1 MTTII
6 GSGGGGGG
14 KGGGGGGSRSPKT
27 TPDSLDSR
35 QYATVLDLISEGEI
49 EGLVDGKKSIFLNG
63 TALEDGQGN
72 FNFEDVTVYTRN
84 GTQLQ
89 SYIPITSG
97 TENERP
103 VNRPVT
109 KPVSVTET
117 VIDDEVDAVRVT
129 ISIPSLQK
137 IDSKNG
143 DTNGTKVEL
152 KIFVA
157 YGAEGFGDDALIEDT
172 ISGRT
177 ANLYQKDYLITLN
190 RPEPNDNVAI
200 KVERVTEDSTNS
212 LLTNAFSWSSMTEI
226 KYAKLAYPNSALV
239 ALRVDAEQFNS
250 IPTRKYLVKGIKV
263 RIPAGVTVD
272 SDTGRI
278 IYPENF
284 VWNGTFAAA
293 TWTSCPAWILYN
305 LLTSTRYGFGDHFE
319 VNEETY
325 NSPQLDKY
333 AFFAASKYSNA
344 LVDDGFGGQEARFSC
359 NTTIQTAEESFKLV
373 NDLLSVM
380 RCQGFWA
387 AGSLTIEQDAPRD
400 AAYLFTNANV
410 TEEGFNY
417 SGSSLKTRPTVVVVS
432 YLDIDLQETAYEVVE
447 DHDGI
452 AKYGV
457 VRKEFS
463 AFACTSRGQAARI
476 GKWILYSEKY
486 EKEVVSFTSS
496 LDAGQTV
503 RPGMII
509 QIADP
514 VISGAR
520 KGGRIKSATSN
531 TITVDDT
538 ANTDLTFAAG
548 ESFLYVI
555 LPDGTVDGEV
565 ADEKLRVTDITNGV
579 ITVDRDFVATPN
591 ANSIWVLETL
601 GTGDTDIQPTTW
613 RVLSV
618 EEQDGLLYTISAVS
632 YNASKYAFVEDGE
645 PLQTRDTTNLDII
658 PEPPENLQVLETV
671 PVGGTVPTKEVQ
683 FVLNGRVAIK
693 ITWHWSVPEIDD
705 PKNPGQK
712 KPQVTKKFRVRYR
725 HEDDNFTEVIVQGT
739 TFDILDAKVGSYH
752 IQVSCISSTN
762 ILFSKPTLANYTVRG
777 LGAPPN
783 DIRNLSLTPT
793 TDTLA
798 IMSWKKVDELD
809 VQLGGRII
817 IRHDPRSLA
826 SAEWKASNRVVD
838 GVSGASTQKQVPLLS
853 GTYFVKAEDF
863 LGVKSETE
871 TAFEVA
877 LPEPDARST
886 VKTYAEHNLSTPF
899 NGTKTNCSVNSG
911 NLELKPDPYVALGYA
926 DDLYF
931 IGDGGAEYQFQDTFD
946 LGGTFDFIIRRSI
959 VSFPREK
966 VGAEAPLFDDRS
978 GLFDE
983 ATGLF
988 DGSPNDVVN
997 VVTYFR
1003 AATVASPSESDYTPW
1018 AEFIAAVVQGRHIQ
1032 IKAEL
1037 ETTDEQTV
1045 VSVDQLGATLE
1056 LARRTESSTET
1067 TNTAATS
1074 YTFANAFYAA
1084 PAINIT
1090 PHDMARNQNFTL
1102 TNVTKTGFTIEFFEG
1117 SGQHSVAKQFSYTA
1131 TGFGRAL

>member
-6 GSGGGGGG
+6 GSGGGG
-14 KGGGGGGSRSPKT
+14 KGGGGSSRSPKT

-49 EGLVDGKKSIFLNG
+49 EGLVDGNKSIFLNG
-63 TALEDGQGN
+63 TALENAQGE

-84 GTQLQ
+84 GTQAQ
-89 SYIPITSG
+89 TYIPITSG
-97 TENERP
+97 TENERS

-109 KPVSVTET
+109 QPVPVIET
-117 VIDDEVDAVRVT
+117 ITDDDVDAVRVT
-129 ISIPSLQK
+129 VSIPSLQR
-137 IDSKNG
+137 INNENG
-143 DTNGTKVEL
+143 DTLGASVRL
-152 KIFVA
+152 KIFVQYA
-157 YGAEGFGDDALIEDT
+157 GGGFGDALIDDT

-177 ANLYQKDYLITLN
+177 ADLYQKDYLITLN
-190 RPEPNDNVAI
+190 RPNATDNVDI
-200 KVERVTEDSTNS
+200 KVERITEDSNDA

-226 KYAKLAYPNSALV
+226 KYAKLRYPNSALV
-239 ALRVDAEQFNS
+239 ALRVDAEQFSN
-250 IPTRKYLVKGIKV
+250 IPTRKYLVKGVKV
-263 RIPAGVTVD
+263 AIPAGVTVD

-305 LLTSTRYGFGDHFE
+305 LLTNTRYGLGNHVD
-319 VNEETY
+319 TA
-325 NSPQLDKY
+325 QIDKY
-333 AFFAASKYSNA
+333 AFFAASKYANA
-344 LVDDGFGGQEARFSC
+344 LVDDGFNGQEARFSC

-387 AGSLTIEQDAPRD
+387 AGSLTIEQDAPKD
-400 AAYLFTNANV
+400 AAYLFTSANV

-432 YLDIDLQETAYEVVE
+432 YLDIDLQDTAYEVVE

-538 ANTDLTFAAG
+538 ANTDLTFADG
-548 ESFLYVI
+548 SFLYVI

-565 ADEKLRVTDITNGV
+565 ADEKLRVIDITNGV
-579 ITVDRDFVATPN
+579 ITVDRDFYAVPN

-601 GTGDTDIQPTTW
+601 GTGSTDIQPTTW
-613 RVLSV
+613 RVLSI
-618 EEQDGLLYTISAVS
+618 EEQEGLLYTISAVA
-632 YNASKYAFVEDGE
+632 YNASKFAFVEDGE
-645 PLQTRDTTNLDII
+645 PLQTRDTTNLNII
-658 PEPPENLQVLETV
+658 PKPPEGLKVLEQI
-671 PVGGTVPTKEVQ
+671 PPGGTEKTAEVQ
-683 FVLNGRVAIK
+683 FVLNGKVAIK
-693 ITWHWSVPEIDD
+693 ITWQWRVPKD
-705 PKNPGQK
+705 QA
-712 KPQVTKKFRVRYR
+712 TKKFRVRYR

-739 TFDILDAKVGSYH
+739 TFDILDVKKGFYH
-752 IQVSCISSTN
+752 IQVSCISSSG
-762 ILFSKPTLANYTVRG
+762 ILFSKPATESFEVSG
-777 LGAPPN
+777 LSAPPN

-793 TDTLA
+793 TETLA
-798 IMSWKKVDELD
+798 ILSWKKVDELD

-817 IRHDPRSLA
+817 IRHDPRVLA
-826 SAEWKASNRVVD
+826 LAEWNASNRIVD
-838 GVSGASTQKQVPLLS
+838 GVSGASTQKQVPLLA
-853 GTYFVKAEDF
+853 GTYFLKAEDF
-863 LGVKSETE
+863 LGNRSVNE

-877 LPEPDARST
+877 LPQPDSRHV
-886 VKTYAEHNLSTPF
+886 VKTYAEHNLSGPF
-899 NGTKTNCSVNSG
+899 NGTKTNCSVVSG
-911 NLELKPDPYVALGYA
+911 NLDLVPNPYVAFGYA
-926 DDLYF
+926 EDLYF
-931 IGDGGAEYQFQDTFD
+931 AVDGAAEYQFQDTFD
-946 LGGTFDFIIRRSI
+946 LGGTFDFIVRRSI
-959 VSFPREK
+959 VSFPTEITG
-966 VGAEAPLFDDRS
+966 VLFDARA
-978 GLFDE
+978 GNFDD
-983 ATGLF
+983 AKGLF
-988 DGSPNDVVN
+988 DGTSSDVIN
-997 VVTYFR
+997 VVTYVR
-1003 AATVASPSESDYTPW
+1003 TATVASPSESDYSPW
-1018 AEFIAAVVQGRHIQ
+1018 AEFVAAVVQGRHVQ

-1037 ETTDEQTV
+1037 ETTDELTN

-1056 LARRTESSTET
+1056 LARRTETGSG
-1067 TNTAATS
+1067 TS
-1074 YTFANAFYAA
+1074 GNAVTFANAFYET
-1084 PAINIT
+1084 PEVIIT
-1090 PHDMARNQNFTL
+1090 PTNLGADGFVTL
-1102 TNVTKTGFTIEFFEG
+1102 TKSTTGFTATL
-1117 SGQHSVAKQFSYTA
+1117 SGASNTGFSYTA

>member
-6 GSGGGGGG
+6 GSGGSGS
-14 KGGGGGGSRSPKT
+14 KGGGGSSRSPKT

-49 EGLVDGKKSIFLNG
+49 EGLVDGNKSIFLNE
-63 TALEDGQGN
+63 TQLQADNDE

-84 GTQLQ
+84 GTQAQ
-89 SYIPITSG
+89 TYIPILSG
-97 TENERP
+97 TENERAI
-103 VNRPVT
+103 NRPVRFEQD
-109 KPVSVTET
+109 VIET
-117 VIDDEVDAVRVT
+117 VTDAQVDAVRVT
-129 ISIPSLQK
+129 ITLNQLQK
-137 IDSKNG
+137 LDTENG
-143 DTNGTKVEL
+143 DTLGTSVKVRIFLEYFNGTDG
-152 KIFVA
+152 ITQS
-157 YGAEGFGDDALIEDT
+157 YGDHVISDK
-172 ISGRT
+172 ISGRSEDR
-177 ANLYQKDYLITLN
+177 YQKDYLLTLN
-190 RPEPNDNVAI
+190 RPNAGDSVRVKVIRTHKDNRDASNEAESNI
-200 KVERVTEDSTNS
+200 
-212 LLTNAFSWSSMTEI
+212 LLNNEFSWSSMTEI
-226 KYAKLAYPNSALV
+226 KYAKLRYPNSALV
-239 ALRVDAEQFNS
+239 ALRVEAEQFSS
-250 IPTRKYLVKGIKV
+250 IPTRKYFVKGIKV
-263 RIPAGVTVD
+263 KIPAGVTVD

-293 TWTSCPAWILYN
+293 TWTACPAFILYD
-305 LLTSTRYGFGDHFE
+305 LLTNTRYGFGNFID
-319 VNEETY
+319 TA
-325 NSPQLDKY
+325 QLDKY

-359 NTTIQTAEESFKLV
+359 NTTIQTAEEAFKLI

-380 RCQGFWA
+380 RCQGYWA

-432 YLDIDLQETAYEVVE
+432 YLDIDLQDRAYEVVE

-457 VRKEFS
+457 VRKEFN

-476 GKWILYSEKY
+476 GKWILYSEKF

-538 ANTDLTFAAG
+538 ANTDLTFADG
-548 ESFLYVI
+548 SFLYVI

-579 ITVDRDFVATPN
+579 ITVDRDFAATPN

-601 GTGDTDIQPTTW
+601 GTGSTDIQPTTW
-613 RVLSV
+613 RVLSI
-618 EEQDGLLYTISAVS
+618 EEQDGLLYTISAVA

-645 PLQTRDTTNLDII
+645 ALQTRDTTNLNII
-658 PEPPENLQVLETV
+658 PEPPEDVEVLAII
-671 PVGGTVPTKEVQ
+671 PPGGTVPTKEVQ
-683 FVLNGRVAIK
+683 FVFNGKVAIK
-693 ITWHWSVPEIDD
+693 ITWHWRVPS
-705 PKNPGQK
+705 GQT
-712 KPQVTKKFRVRYR
+712 TKKFRVRYR
-725 HEDDNFTEVIVQGT
+725 HEDENFTEVIVQGT
-739 TFDILDAKVGSYH
+739 TFDILDAKVGNYQ
-752 IQVSCISSTN
+752 IQVSCISSSN
-762 ILFSKPTLANYTVRG
+762 ILFSKPALANYTVQG

-793 TDTLA
+793 TETLA
-798 IMSWKKVDELD
+798 ILSWKKVDELD

-817 IRHDPRSLA
+817 IRHDPRALA
-826 SAEWKASNRVVD
+826 LAEWNASNRIVE
-838 GVSGASTQKQVPLLS
+838 GVSGASTQKQVPLLA
-853 GTYFVKAEDF
+853 GTYFLKAEDF
-863 LGVKSETE
+863 LGNRSVNE

-877 LPEPDARST
+877 LPQPDSRHV

-899 NGTKTNCSVNSG
+899 NGTKTNCSVVSG
-911 NLELKPDPYVALGYA
+911 NLDLVPDPYVALGYA
-926 DDLYF
+926 EDLYF
-931 IGDGGAEYQFQDTFD
+931 AVDGAAEYQFQDTFD
-946 LGGTFDFIIRRSI
+946 LGGTFDFIVRRSI
-959 VSFPREK
+959 VSFPTATTG
-966 VGAEAPLFDDRS
+966 VLFDARS
-978 GLFDE
+978 GLFDD

-988 DGSPNDVVN
+988 DGTTSDVVN
-997 VVTYFR
+997 VVTYVR
-1003 AATVASPSESDYTPW
+1003 TATVASPSESDYSPW
-1018 AEFIAAVVQGRHIQ
+1018 AEFVAAVVQGRHVQ

-1037 ETTDEQTV
+1037 ETTDELTN
-1045 VSVDQLGATLE
+1045 VSIDQLGATLE
-1056 LARRTESSTET
+1056 LARRTETGSG
-1067 TNTAATS
+1067 TS
-1074 YTFANAFYAA
+1074 GNAVTFANAFYET
-1084 PAINIT
+1084 PEVIIT
-1090 PHDMARNQNFTL
+1090 PTNLGADGFVTL
-1102 TNVTKTGFTIEFFEG
+1102 TKSTTGFTATL
-1117 SGQHSVAKQFSYTA
+1117 SGASNTGFSYTA

>member
-6 GSGGGGGG
+6 GAGGGG
-14 KGGGGGGSRSPKT
+14 KGGGGSSRSPKT

-49 EGLVDGKKSIFLNG
+49 EGLVDGNKSIFLNG
-63 TALEDGQGN
+63 TALQNAQDE

-84 GTQLQ
+84 GTQAQ
-89 SYIPITSG
+89 TYIPITSG
-97 TENERP
+97 TENERS

-109 KPVSVTET
+109 QFVSVTET
-117 VIDDEVDAVRVT
+117 ITDDDVDAVRVT
-129 ISIPSLQK
+129 VSIPSLQK
-137 IDSKNG
+137 INNKTG
-143 DTNGTKVEL
+143 DTLGSSVRL
-152 KIFVA
+152 KIFA
-157 YGAEGFGDDALIEDT
+157 QYAGGGFGDALIDDT

-177 ANLYQKDYLITLN
+177 ADLYQKDYLITLN
-190 RPEPNDNVAI
+190 RPNATDNVDI
-200 KVERVTEDSTNS
+200 KVERVTEDSNDA

-226 KYAKLAYPNSALV
+226 KYAKLRYPNSALI
-239 ALRVDAEQFNS
+239 ALRVDAEQFS
-250 IPTRKYLVKGIKV
+250 SVPTRKYLVKGVKV
-263 RIPAGVTVD
+263 KIPAGVTVD

-293 TWTSCPAWILYN
+293 TWTSCPAFILYD
-305 LLTSTRYGFGDHFE
+305 LLTNTRYGFGNHVD
-319 VNEETY
+319 TA
-325 NSPQLDKY
+325 QIDKY

-432 YLDIDLQETAYEVVE
+432 YLDIDLQDTAYEVVE

-476 GKWILYSEKY
+476 GKWILYSEKF

-503 RPGMII
+503 RPGQII

-520 KGGRIKSATSN
+520 KGGRIKAATA
-531 TITVDDT
+531 TTVTVDDT
-538 ANTDLTFAAG
+538 ASTDLSAG
-548 ESFLYVI
+548 GGSKLHVI
-555 LPDGTVDGEV
+555 LPDGTAEEREV
-565 ADEKLRVTDITNGV
+565 ASVVSGV
-579 ITVDRDFVATPN
+579 ITVQSAFSATPN
-591 ANSIWVLETL
+591 ANSIWMLETL
-601 GTGDTDIQPTTW
+601 GTGDSDIQPTTW
-613 RVLSV
+613 RVLSI
-618 EEQDGLLYTISAVS
+618 EEQDNMLYTISAVA

-645 PLQTRDTTNLDII
+645 VLQTRDTTNLDII
-658 PEPPENLQVLETV
+658 PEPPEDLEVLATV

-683 FVLNGRVAIK
+683 FVLNGQVAIK
-693 ITWHWSVPEIDD
+693 ITWHWRVPA
-705 PKNPGQK
+705 GQT
-712 KPQVTKKFRVRYR
+712 TKRFRVRFR

-739 TFDILDAKVGSYH
+739 TFDILDAKTGNYQV
-752 IQVSCISSTN
+752 QVSCISSSN
-762 ILFSKPTLANYTVRG
+762 ILFSKPALANYTVQG
-777 LGAPPN
+777 LGAAPN
-783 DIRNLSLTPT
+783 DIRDLSLTPT

-798 IMSWKKVDELD
+798 ILSWKKVDELD
-809 VQLGGRII
+809 VQLGGRIV
-817 IRHDPRSLA
+817 IRHDPRALA
-826 SAEWKASNRVVD
+826 SAEWNASNRIVD
-838 GVSGASTQKQVPLLS
+838 SVSGISTQKQVPLLA

-863 LGVKSETE
+863 LGVRSETE
-871 TAFEVA
+871 TAFEVS
-877 LPEPDARST
+877 LPQPDARYT
-886 VKTYAEHNLSTPF
+886 AKTYAEHNLSTPF
-899 NGTKTNCSVNSG
+899 NGTKTNCSVVSG
-911 NLELKPDPYVALGYA
+911 NLDLVPDPYVALGYA
-926 DDLYF
+926 DNLYF
-931 IGDGGAEYQFQDTFD
+931 IGDGAAEYQFQDTFD
-946 LGGTFDFIIRRSI
+946 FGDTFDFIIRRSI
-959 VSFPREK
+959 VSSPASTTG
-966 VGAEAPLFDDRS
+966 VLFDARS
-978 GLFDE
+978 GLFDD

-988 DGSPNDVVN
+988 DGTTSDVVN

-1003 AATVASPSESDYTPW
+1003 TATVASPSESDYSPW
-1018 AEFIAAVVQGRHIQ
+1018 AEFVAAVVQGRHVQ

-1037 ETTDEQTV
+1037 ETTDELTN

-1056 LARRTESSTET
+1056 LARRTETGT
-1067 TNTAATS
+1067 GTS
-1074 YTFANAFYAA
+1074 GNAVTFANAFHQT
-1084 PAINIT
+1084 PEVIIT
-1090 PHDMARNQNFTL
+1090 PTNLGADGFVTL
-1102 TNVTKTGFTIEFFEG
+1102 TKSTTGFTATL
-1117 SGQHSVAKQFSYTA
+1117 SGASNTGFSYTA

>member
-6 GSGGGGGG
+6 GSGGGGG
-14 KGGGGGGSRSPKT
+14 KGGGGSSRSPKT

-49 EGLVDGKKSIFLNG
+49 EGLVDGNKSIFLND
-63 TALEDGQGN
+63 TQLQADNDE

-84 GTQLQ
+84 GTQAQ
-89 SYIPITSG
+89 NYVPILSG
-97 TENERP
+97 TENERAI
-103 VNRPVT
+103 NRPVRFEQD
-109 KPVSVTET
+109 VIET
-117 VIDDEVDAVRVT
+117 VTDTQVDAVRVT
-129 ISIPSLQK
+129 ITLNQLQK
-137 IDSKNG
+137 INTENG
-143 DTNGTKVEL
+143 DTLGTSVEL
-152 KIFVA
+152 KIFLEYFNGTDGITQS
-157 YGAEGFGDDALIEDT
+157 YGDPVIADK
-172 ISGRT
+172 ISGRSEDR
-177 ANLYQKDYLITLN
+177 YQKDYLLTLN
-190 RPEPNDNVAI
+190 RPNAGDSVRVKVIRTHQDNRDA
-200 KVERVTEDSTNS
+200 TNKEKDNII
-212 LLTNAFSWSSMTEI
+212 LTNEFSWSSMTEI
-226 KYAKLAYPNSALV
+226 KYAKLRYPNSALV
-239 ALRVDAEQFNS
+239 ALRVEAEQFSS
-250 IPTRKYLVKGIKV
+250 IPTRKYFVKGVKV
-263 RIPAGVTVD
+263 KIPAGVTVD

-293 TWTSCPAWILYN
+293 TWTACPAFILYD
-305 LLTSTRYGFGDHFE
+305 LLTNTRYGFGNFID
-319 VNEETY
+319 TAK
-325 NSPQLDKY
+325 LDKY

-359 NTTIQTAEESFKLV
+359 NTTIQTAEEAFKLI

-476 GKWILYSEKY
+476 GKWILYSEKF

-538 ANTDLTFAAG
+538 ANTDLTFADG
-548 ESFLYVI
+548 SFLYVI

-579 ITVDRDFVATPN
+579 ITVDRDFYAVPN

-601 GTGDTDIQPTTW
+601 GTGATDIQPTTW
-613 RVLSV
+613 RVLSI
-618 EEQDGLLYTISAVS
+618 EEQEGLLYTISAVA

-645 PLQTRDTTNLDII
+645 ALQTRDTTNLNII
-658 PEPPENLQVLETV
+658 PEPPEDVEVLATI
-671 PVGGTVPTKEVQ
+671 PPGGTVPTKEVQ
-683 FVLNGRVAIK
+683 FVFNGKVAIK
-693 ITWHWSVPEIDD
+693 ITWHWRVPD
-705 PKNPGQK
+705 GQT
-712 KPQVTKKFRVRYR
+712 TKKFRVRFR
-725 HEDDNFTEVIVQGT
+725 HEDDNFTELIVQGT
-739 TFDILDAKVGSYH
+739 TFDILDAKAGNYQ
-752 IQVSCISSTN
+752 IQVSCISSSN
-762 ILFSKPTLANYTVRG
+762 ILFSKPALANYTVQG
-777 LGAPPN
+777 LGAAPN

-793 TDTLA
+793 TETLA
-798 IMSWKKVDELD
+798 ILSWKKVDELD

-817 IRHDPRSLA
+817 IRHDPRALV
-826 SAEWKASNRVVD
+826 SAEWNASNRIVD
-838 GVSGASTQKQVPLLS
+838 GVSGASTQKQVPLLA
-853 GTYFVKAEDF
+853 GTYFLKAEDF
-863 LGVKSETE
+863 QGNRSVNE

-877 LPEPDARST
+877 LPQPDSRHV

-899 NGTKTNCSVNSG
+899 NGTKTNCSVVSG
-911 NLELKPDPYVALGYA
+911 NLDLVPDPYVALGYA
-926 DDLYF
+926 EDLYF
-931 IGDGGAEYQFQDTFD
+931 AVDGAAEYQFQDTFD
-946 LGGTFDFIIRRSI
+946 LGGTFDFIVRRSI
-959 VSFPREK
+959 VSFPTETTG
-966 VGAEAPLFDDRS
+966 VLFDARS
-978 GLFDE
+978 GLFDD

-988 DGSPNDVVN
+988 DGTTSDVVN
-997 VVTYFR
+997 VVTYVR
-1003 AATVASPSESDYTPW
+1003 TATVASPSESDYSPW
-1018 AEFIAAVVQGRHIQ
+1018 AEFVAAVVQGRHVQ

-1037 ETTDEQTV
+1037 ETTDELTN

-1067 TNTAATS
+1067 TNAAATS
-1074 YTFANAFYAA
+1074 YTFDNAFYAT
-1084 PAINIT
+1084 PTVTIT
-1090 PHDMARNQNFTL
+1090 PHDLDQNQHFDL
-1102 TNVTKTGFTIEFFEG
+1102 TNISTTGFTIEFIHG
-1117 SGQHSVAKQFSYTA
+1117 GNASSVAKQFSYTA

>member
-6 GSGGGGGG
+6 GAGGGG
-14 KGGGGGGSRSPKT
+14 KGGGGSSRSPKT

-49 EGLVDGKKSIFLNG
+49 EGLVDGNKSIFLNG
-63 TALEDGQGN
+63 TALQNAQDE

-84 GTQLQ
+84 GTQAQ
-89 SYIPITSG
+89 TYIPITSG
-97 TENERP
+97 TENERS

-109 KPVSVTET
+109 QFVSVTET
-117 VIDDEVDAVRVT
+117 ITDDDVDAVRVT
-129 ISIPSLQK
+129 VSIPSLQK
-137 IDSKNG
+137 INNKTG
-143 DTNGTKVEL
+143 DTLGSSVRL
-152 KIFVA
+152 KIFA
-157 YGAEGFGDDALIEDT
+157 QYAGGGFGDALIDDT

-177 ANLYQKDYLITLN
+177 ADLYQKDYLVTLN
-190 RPEPNDNVAI
+190 RPNATDNVDI
-200 KVERVTEDSTNS
+200 KVERVTEDSNDA

-226 KYAKLAYPNSALV
+226 KYAKLRYPNSALI
-239 ALRVDAEQFNS
+239 ALRVDAEQFSS
-250 IPTRKYLVKGIKV
+250 IPTRKYLVKGVKV
-263 RIPAGVTVD
+263 KIPAGVTVD

-293 TWTSCPAWILYN
+293 TWTSCPAFILYD
-305 LLTSTRYGFGDHFE
+305 LLTNTRYGFGNHVD
-319 VNEETY
+319 TA
-325 NSPQLDKY
+325 QIDKY

-387 AGSLTIEQDAPRD
+387 AGSLTIEQDAPKD

-432 YLDIDLQETAYEVVE
+432 YLDIDLQDTAYEVVE

-503 RPGMII
+503 RPGQII

-538 ANTDLTFAAG
+538 ANTDLTFGAG
-548 ESFLYVI
+548 SFLYVI

-579 ITVDRDFVATPN
+579 ITVDRDFAATPN

-601 GTGDTDIQPTTW
+601 GTGATDIQPTTW
-613 RVLSV
+613 RVLSI
-618 EEQDGLLYTISAVS
+618 EEQDNMLYTISAVA

-645 PLQTRDTTNLDII
+645 ALQTRDTTNLDII
-658 PEPPENLQVLETV
+658 PEPPEDLEVLATV

-683 FVLNGRVAIK
+683 FVLNGQVAIK
-693 ITWHWSVPEIDD
+693 ITWHWRVPA
-705 PKNPGQK
+705 GQT
-712 KPQVTKKFRVRYR
+712 TKRFRVRYR

-739 TFDILDAKVGSYH
+739 TFDILDAKTGNYQV
-752 IQVSCISSTN
+752 QVSCISSSN
-762 ILFSKPTLANYTVRG
+762 ILFSKPALANYTVQG
-777 LGAPPN
+777 LGAAPN
-783 DIRNLSLTPT
+783 DIRDLSLTPT

-798 IMSWKKVDELD
+798 ILSWKKVDELD
-809 VQLGGRII
+809 VQLGGRIV
-817 IRHDPRSLA
+817 IRHDPRALA
-826 SAEWKASNRVVD
+826 SAEWNASNRIVD
-838 GVSGASTQKQVPLLS
+838 SVSGISTQKQVPLLA

-863 LGVKSETE
+863 LGVRSETE
-871 TAFEVA
+871 TAFEVS
-877 LPEPDARST
+877 LPQPEARYT
-886 VKTYAEHNLSTPF
+886 AKTYAEHNLSTPF
-899 NGTKTNCSVNSG
+899 NGTKTNCSVVSG
-911 NLELKPDPYVALGYA
+911 NLDLVPDPYVALGYA
-926 DDLYF
+926 DNLYF
-931 IGDGGAEYQFQDTFD
+931 VGDGAAEYQFQDAFD
-946 LGGTFDFIIRRSI
+946 FGDTFDFIIRRSI
-959 VSFPREK
+959 VSSPTETT
-966 VGAEAPLFDDRS
+966 GILFDARS
-978 GLFDE
+978 GLFDD

-988 DGSPNDVVN
+988 DGTTSDVVN

-1003 AATVASPSESDYTPW
+1003 TATAASPSESDYTPW
-1018 AEFIAAVVQGRHIQ
+1018 AEFVAAVVQGRHVQ

-1037 ETTDEQTV
+1037 ETTDELTN

-1056 LARRTESSTET
+1056 LARRTETGT
-1067 TNTAATS
+1067 GTS
-1074 YTFANAFYAA
+1074 GNAVTFDNAFHQT
-1084 PAINIT
+1084 PEVIIT
-1090 PHDMARNQNFTL
+1090 PTNLGADGFVTL
-1102 TNVTKTGFTIEFFEG
+1102 TKSTTGFTATL
-1117 SGQHSVAKQFSYTA
+1117 SGASNTGFSYTA

>member
-6 GSGGGGGG
+6 GSGGSASGG
-14 KGGGGGGSRSPKT
+14 KGGGGSSRSPKT

-49 EGLVDGKKSIFLNG
+49 EGLVDGNKSIFLND
-63 TALEDGQGN
+63 TALQNAQDE

-84 GTQLQ
+84 GTQAQ
-89 SYIPITSG
+89 TYIPITSG
-97 TENERP
+97 TGNERL

-109 KPVSVTET
+109 KPVPIIESIT
-117 VIDDEVDAVRVT
+117 DDEVDAVRVT

-137 IDSKNG
+137 IDNETG
-143 DTNGTKVEL
+143 DTLGTKVKL
-152 KIFVA
+152 KIFA
-157 YGAEGFGDDALIEDT
+157 QYAGGGFGDALIEDT

-177 ANLYQKDYLITLN
+177 VDLYQKDYLITLN
-190 RPEPNDNVAI
+190 RPNATDNVDI
-200 KVERVTEDSTNS
+200 KVERVTNDSNDA

-226 KYAKLAYPNSALV
+226 KYAKLRYPNSALV
-239 ALRVDAEQFNS
+239 ALRVDAEQFSS
-250 IPTRKYLVKGIKV
+250 IPTRKYFVKGVKV
-263 RIPAGVTVD
+263 KIPAGVTVD

-293 TWTSCPAWILYN
+293 TWTACPAFILYD
-305 LLTSTRYGFGDHFE
+305 LLTNTRYGFGNFID
-319 VNEETY
+319 TA
-325 NSPQLDKY
+325 QLDKY

-359 NTTIQTAEESFKLV
+359 NTTIQTAEEAFKLI

-380 RCQGFWA
+380 RCQGYWA

-432 YLDIDLQETAYEVVE
+432 YLDIDLQDTAYEVVE

-476 GKWILYSEKY
+476 GKWILYSEKF

-538 ANTDLTFAAG
+538 ANTDLTFADG
-548 ESFLYVI
+548 SFLYVI

-579 ITVDRDFVATPN
+579 ITVDRNFAATPN
-591 ANSIWVLETL
+591 TNSIWVLETL
-601 GTGDTDIQPTTW
+601 GTGATDIQPTTW
-613 RVLSV
+613 RVLSI
-618 EEQDGLLYTISAVS
+618 EEQDGLLYTISAVA

-645 PLQTRDTTNLDII
+645 ALQTRDTTNLNII
-658 PEPPENLQVLETV
+658 PEPPTQVEILEQI
-671 PVGGTVPTKEVQ
+671 PLGGTEKTAEVQ
-683 FVLNGRVAIK
+683 YILNGKIAIK
-693 ITWHWSVPEIDD
+693 ITFEWRVPVT
-705 PKNPGQK
+705 QT
-712 KPQVTKKFRVRYR
+712 TKKFKVRYR
-725 HEDDNFTEVIVQGT
+725 HEDDNFIETIVQGT
-739 TFDILDAKVGSYH
+739 TFDILDAKKGFYF
-752 IQVSCISSTN
+752 IQVSAISSTGV
-762 ILFSKPTLANYTVRG
+762 LFSKPTLGEYNVKG
-777 LGAPPN
+777 FGAAPS
-783 DIRNLSLTPT
+783 DIRDLSLTPT

-798 IMSWKKVDELD
+798 MLSWKQVDELD

-863 LGVKSETE
+863 LGNRSVTE

-877 LPEPDARST
+877 LPQPDARLT
-886 VKTYAEHNLSTPF
+886 VKTYAEHSLSTSF

-911 NLELKPDPYVALGYA
+911 NLELKPDPYVALDYA
-926 DDLYF
+926 DNLYF

-959 VSFPREK
+959 VSFPRQK

-978 GLFDE
+978 GLFDD

-988 DGSPNDVVN
+988 DGSANDVVN

-1032 IKAEL
+1032 VKAEL

-1056 LARRTESSTET
+1056 LARRTETGT
-1067 TNTAATS
+1067 GTS
-1074 YTFANAFYAA
+1074 GNAVTFANAFHQT
-1084 PAINIT
+1084 PEVIIT
-1090 PHDMARNQNFTL
+1090 PTNLGADGFVTL
-1102 TNVTKTGFTIEFFEG
+1102 TKSTTGFTATL
-1117 SGQHSVAKQFSYTA
+1117 SGASNTGFSYTA

>member
-6 GSGGGGGG
+6 GAGGGG
-14 KGGGGGGSRSPKT
+14 KGGGGSSRSPKT

-49 EGLVDGKKSIFLNG
+49 EGLVDGNKSIFLNG
-63 TALEDGQGN
+63 TALQNAQDE

-84 GTQLQ
+84 GTQAQ
-89 SYIPITSG
+89 TYIPITSG
-97 TENERP
+97 TENERS

-109 KPVSVTET
+109 QFVSVTET
-117 VIDDEVDAVRVT
+117 ITDDDVDAVRVT
-129 ISIPSLQK
+129 VSIPSLQK
-137 IDSKNG
+137 INNKTG
-143 DTNGTKVEL
+143 DTLGSSVRL
-152 KIFVA
+152 KIFA
-157 YGAEGFGDDALIEDT
+157 QYAGGGFGDALIDDT

-177 ANLYQKDYLITLN
+177 ADLYQKDYLITLN
-190 RPEPNDNVAI
+190 RPNATDNVDI
-200 KVERVTEDSTNS
+200 KVERVTEDSNDA

-226 KYAKLAYPNSALV
+226 KYAKLRYPNSALI
-239 ALRVDAEQFNS
+239 ALRVDAEQFS
-250 IPTRKYLVKGIKV
+250 SVPTRKYLVKGVKV
-263 RIPAGVTVD
+263 KIPAGVTVD

-293 TWTSCPAWILYN
+293 TWTSCPAFILYD
-305 LLTSTRYGFGDHFE
+305 LLTNTRYGFGNHVD
-319 VNEETY
+319 TA
-325 NSPQLDKY
+325 QIDKY

-432 YLDIDLQETAYEVVE
+432 YLDIDLQDTAYEVVE

-476 GKWILYSEKY
+476 GKWILYSEKF

-503 RPGMII
+503 RPGQII

-520 KGGRIKSATSN
+520 KGGRIKAATA
-531 TITVDDT
+531 TTVTVDDT
-538 ANTDLTFAAG
+538 ASTDLSAG
-548 ESFLYVI
+548 GGSKLHVI
-555 LPDGTVDGEV
+555 LPDGTAEEREV
-565 ADEKLRVTDITNGV
+565 ASVVSGV
-579 ITVDRDFVATPN
+579 ITVQSAFSATPN
-591 ANSIWVLETL
+591 ANSIWMLETL
-601 GTGDTDIQPTTW
+601 GTGDSDIQPTTW
-613 RVLSV
+613 RVLSI
-618 EEQDGLLYTISAVS
+618 EEQDNMLYTISAVA

-645 PLQTRDTTNLDII
+645 VLQTRDTTNLDII
-658 PEPPENLQVLETV
+658 PEPPEDLEVLATV

-683 FVLNGRVAIK
+683 FVLNGQVAIK
-693 ITWHWSVPEIDD
+693 ITWHWRVPA
-705 PKNPGQK
+705 GQT
-712 KPQVTKKFRVRYR
+712 TKRFRVRFR

-739 TFDILDAKVGSYH
+739 TFDILDAKTGNYQV
-752 IQVSCISSTN
+752 QVSCISSSN
-762 ILFSKPTLANYTVRG
+762 ILFSKPALANYTVQG
-777 LGAPPN
+777 LGAAPN
-783 DIRNLSLTPT
+783 DIRDLSLTPT

-798 IMSWKKVDELD
+798 ILSWKKVDELD
-809 VQLGGRII
+809 VQLGGRIV
-817 IRHDPRSLA
+817 IRHDPRALA
-826 SAEWKASNRVVD
+826 SAEWNASNRIVD
-838 GVSGASTQKQVPLLS
+838 SVSGISTQKQVPLLA

-863 LGVKSETE
+863 LGVRSETE
-871 TAFEVA
+871 TAFEVS
-877 LPEPDARST
+877 LPQPDARYT
-886 VKTYAEHNLSTPF
+886 AKTYAEHNLSTPF
-899 NGTKTNCSVNSG
+899 NGTKTNCSVVSG
-911 NLELKPDPYVALGYA
+911 NLDLVPDPYVALGYA
-926 DDLYF
+926 DNLYF
-931 IGDGGAEYQFQDTFD
+931 IGDGAAEYQFQNTFD
-946 LGGTFDFIIRRSI
+946 FGDTFDFIIRRSI
-959 VSFPREK
+959 VSSPASTTG
-966 VGAEAPLFDDRS
+966 VLFDARS
-978 GLFDE
+978 GLFDD

-988 DGSPNDVVN
+988 DGTTSDVVN

-1003 AATVASPSESDYTPW
+1003 TATVASPSESDYSPW
-1018 AEFIAAVVQGRHIQ
+1018 AEFVAAVVQGRHVQ

-1037 ETTDEQTV
+1037 ETTDELTN

-1056 LARRTESSTET
+1056 LARRTETGT
-1067 TNTAATS
+1067 GTS
-1074 YTFANAFYAA
+1074 GNAVTFANAFHQT
-1084 PAINIT
+1084 PEVIIT
-1090 PHDMARNQNFTL
+1090 PTNLGADGFVTL
-1102 TNVTKTGFTIEFFEG
+1102 TKSTTGFTATL
-1117 SGQHSVAKQFSYTA
+1117 SGASNTGFSYTA

>member
-6 GSGGGGGG
+6 GAGGGGG
-14 KGGGGGGSRSPKT
+14 KGGGGSSRSPKT

-49 EGLVDGKKSIFLNG
+49 EGLVDGNKSIFLNG
-63 TALEDGQGN
+63 TALQNAQDE

-84 GTQLQ
+84 GTQAQ
-89 SYIPITSG
+89 TYIPITSG
-97 TENERP
+97 TENERS

-109 KPVSVTET
+109 KPVPIIESIT
-117 VIDDEVDAVRVT
+117 DDEVDAVRVT
-129 ISIPSLQK
+129 VSIPSLQK
-137 IDSKNG
+137 IDNETG
-143 DTNGTKVEL
+143 DTLGTKVKL
-152 KIFVA
+152 KIFA
-157 YGAEGFGDDALIEDT
+157 QYASGGFGDALITDT

-177 ANLYQKDYLITLN
+177 ADLYQKDYLITLN
-190 RPEPNDNVAI
+190 RPNATDNVDI
-200 KVERVTEDSTNS
+200 KVERVTKDSNDA

-226 KYAKLAYPNSALV
+226 KYAKLRYPNSALV
-239 ALRVDAEQFNS
+239 ALRVDAEQFSS
-250 IPTRKYLVKGIKV
+250 IPTRKYLVKGVKV
-263 RIPAGVTVD
+263 KIPAGVTVD

-293 TWTSCPAWILYN
+293 TWTACPAFILYD
-305 LLTSTRYGFGDHFE
+305 LLTNTRYGFGNFID
-319 VNEETY
+319 TA
-325 NSPQLDKY
+325 QLDKY

-359 NTTIQTAEESFKLV
+359 NTTIQTAEEAFKLI

-476 GKWILYSEKY
+476 GKWILYSEKF

-538 ANTDLTFAAG
+538 ANTDLTFADG
-548 ESFLYVI
+548 SFLYVI

-565 ADEKLRVTDITNGV
+565 ADEKLRVIDITNGV
-579 ITVDRDFVATPN
+579 ITVDRDFYAVPN
-591 ANSIWVLETL
+591 VNSIWVLETL
-601 GTGDTDIQPTTW
+601 GTGATDIQPTTW
-613 RVLSV
+613 RVLSI
-618 EEQDGLLYTISAVS
+618 EEQEGLLYTISAVA

-645 PLQTRDTTNLDII
+645 ALQTRDTTNLNII
-658 PEPPENLQVLETV
+658 PEPPEDVEVLATI
-671 PVGGTVPTKEVQ
+671 PPGGTVPTKEVQ
-683 FVLNGRVAIK
+683 FVFNGKVAIK
-693 ITWHWSVPEIDD
+693 ITWHWRVPD
-705 PKNPGQK
+705 GQT
-712 KPQVTKKFRVRYR
+712 TKKFRVRFR

-739 TFDILDAKVGSYH
+739 TFDILDAKAGNY
-752 IQVSCISSTN
+752 QVQISCISSSN
-762 ILFSKPTLANYTVRG
+762 ILFSKPALANYTVQG
-777 LGAPPN
+777 LGAAPN

-793 TDTLA
+793 TETLA
-798 IMSWKKVDELD
+798 ILSWKKVDELD

-817 IRHDPRSLA
+817 IRHDPRALA
-826 SAEWKASNRVVD
+826 SAEWNASNRIVD
-838 GVSGASTQKQVPLLS
+838 GVSGASTQKQVPLLA
-853 GTYFVKAEDF
+853 GTYFLKAEDF
-863 LGVKSETE
+863 QGNRSVNE

-877 LPEPDARST
+877 LPQPDSRHV

-899 NGTKTNCSVNSG
+899 NGTKTNCSVVSG
-911 NLELKPDPYVALGYA
+911 NLDLVPDPYVALGYA
-926 DDLYF
+926 EDLYF
-931 IGDGGAEYQFQDTFD
+931 AVDGAAEYQFQDTFD
-946 LGGTFDFIIRRSI
+946 LGGTFDFIVRRSI
-959 VSFPREK
+959 VSFPTETTG
-966 VGAEAPLFDDRS
+966 VLFDARS
-978 GLFDE
+978 GLFDD

-988 DGSPNDVVN
+988 DGTTSDVVN
-997 VVTYFR
+997 VVTYVR
-1003 AATVASPSESDYTPW
+1003 TATVASPSESDYSPW
-1018 AEFIAAVVQGRHIQ
+1018 AEFVAAVVQGRHVQ

-1037 ETTDEQTV
+1037 ETTDELTN

-1067 TNTAATS
+1067 TNAAATS
-1074 YTFANAFYAA
+1074 YTFDNAFYAT
-1084 PAINIT
+1084 PTVTIT
-1090 PHDMARNQNFTL
+1090 PHDLDQNQHFDL
-1102 TNVTKTGFTIEFFEG
+1102 TNISTTGFTIEFIHG
-1117 SGQHSVAKQFSYTA
+1117 GNASSVAKQFSYTA

>member
-6 GSGGGGGG
+6 GAGGGGG
-14 KGGGGGGSRSPKT
+14 KGGGGSSRSPKT

-49 EGLVDGKKSIFLNG
+49 EGLVDGNKSIFLNG
-63 TALEDGQGN
+63 TALQNAQDE

-84 GTQLQ
+84 GTQAQ
-89 SYIPITSG
+89 TYIPITSG
-97 TENERP
+97 TENERS

-109 KPVSVTET
+109 QFVSVTET
-117 VIDDEVDAVRVT
+117 ITNDDVDAVRVT
-129 ISIPSLQK
+129 VSIPALQR
-137 IDSKNG
+137 INNENG
-143 DTNGTKVEL
+143 DTLGASVRL
-152 KIFVA
+152 KIFA
-157 YGAEGFGDDALIEDT
+157 QYAGGGFGDALIDDT

-177 ANLYQKDYLITLN
+177 ADLYQKDYLITLN
-190 RPEPNDNVAI
+190 RPNATDNVDI
-200 KVERVTEDSTNS
+200 KVERVTEDSNDA

-226 KYAKLAYPNSALV
+226 KYAKLRYPNSALI
-239 ALRVDAEQFNS
+239 ALRVDAEQFSS
-250 IPTRKYLVKGIKV
+250 IPTRKYLVKGVKV
-263 RIPAGVTVD
+263 AIPAGVTVD

-293 TWTSCPAWILYN
+293 TWTSCPAFILYD
-305 LLTSTRYGFGDHFE
+305 LLTNTRYGFGNHVD
-319 VNEETY
+319 TA
-325 NSPQLDKY
+325 QIDKY

-400 AAYLFTNANV
+400 AAYLFTTANV

-432 YLDIDLQETAYEVVE
+432 YLDIDLQDTAYEVVE

-476 GKWILYSEKY
+476 GKWILYSEKF

-503 RPGMII
+503 RPGQII

-538 ANTDLTFAAG
+538 ANTDLTFGAG
-548 ESFLYVI
+548 SFLYVI

-579 ITVDRDFVATPN
+579 ITVDRDFAATPN

-601 GTGDTDIQPTTW
+601 GTGATDIQPTTW
-613 RVLSV
+613 RVLSI
-618 EEQDGLLYTISAVS
+618 EEQDGLLYTISAVA

-645 PLQTRDTTNLDII
+645 ALQTRDTTNLDVI
-658 PEPPENLQVLETV
+658 PEPPEDLEVLATV

-683 FVLNGRVAIK
+683 FVLNGQVAIK
-693 ITWHWSVPEIDD
+693 ITWHWRVPD
-705 PKNPGQK
+705 GQT
-712 KPQVTKKFRVRYR
+712 TKKFRVRFR

-739 TFDILDAKVGSYH
+739 TFDILDAKTGNYQ
-752 IQVSCISSTN
+752 IQVSCISSSN
-762 ILFSKPTLANYTVRG
+762 ILFSKPALANYTVQG
-777 LGAPPN
+777 LGAAPN
-783 DIRNLSLTPT
+783 NIRNLSLTPT

-798 IMSWKKVDELD
+798 ILSWKKVDELD

-817 IRHDPRSLA
+817 IRHDPRVLA
-826 SAEWKASNRVVD
+826 LAEWNASNRIVD
-838 GVSGASTQKQVPLLS
+838 GVSGASTQKQVPLLA
-853 GTYFVKAEDF
+853 GTYFLKAEDF
-863 LGVKSETE
+863 QGNRSVNE

-877 LPEPDARST
+877 LPQPDSRYV

-899 NGTKTNCSVNSG
+899 NGTKTNCSVVSG
-911 NLELKPDPYVALGYA
+911 NLDLVPDPYVALGYA
-926 DDLYF
+926 EDLYF
-931 IGDGGAEYQFQDTFD
+931 AVDGAAEYQFQDTFD
-946 LGGTFDFIIRRSI
+946 LGGTFDFIVRRSI
-959 VSFPREK
+959 VSSPTSTTG
-966 VGAEAPLFDDRS
+966 VLFDARS
-978 GLFDE
+978 GLFDD

-988 DGSPNDVVN
+988 DGTTSDVVN
-997 VVTYFR
+997 VVTYVR
-1003 AATVASPSESDYTPW
+1003 TATVASPSESDYSPW
-1018 AEFIAAVVQGRHIQ
+1018 AEFVAAVVQGRHVQ

-1037 ETTDEQTV
+1037 ETTDELTN

-1056 LARRTESSTET
+1056 LTRRTETGT
-1067 TNTAATS
+1067 GTS
-1074 YTFANAFYAA
+1074 GNAVTFANAFHQT
-1084 PAINIT
+1084 PEVIIT
-1090 PHDMARNQNFTL
+1090 PTDLGANGFVTL
-1102 TNVTKTGFTIEFFEG
+1102 TKSTTGFTATL
-1117 SGQHSVAKQFSYTA
+1117 SGASNTGFSYTA

>member
-6 GSGGGGGG
+6 GSGGGSASG
-14 KGGGGGGSRSPKT
+14 KGGGGSSRSPKT

-35 QYATVLDLISEGEI
+35 QYATVVDLISEGEI
-49 EGLVDGKKSIFLNG
+49 EGLVDGNKSIFLND
-63 TALEDGQGN
+63 TQLQADNDE

-84 GTQLQ
+84 GTQAQ
-89 SYIPITSG
+89 TYVPILSG
-97 TENERP
+97 TENERAI
-103 VNRPVT
+103 NRPVRFEQD
-109 KPVSVTET
+109 VIET
-117 VIDDEVDAVRVT
+117 VTDTQVDAVRVT
-129 ISIPSLQK
+129 ITLNQLQK
-137 IDSKNG
+137 INTKNG
-143 DTNGTKVEL
+143 DTLGTSVEL
-152 KIFVA
+152 KIFLEYFNGTDGITQS
-157 YGAEGFGDDALIEDT
+157 YGDPVITDK
-172 ISGRT
+172 ISGRSEDR
-177 ANLYQKDYLITLN
+177 YQKDYLLTLN
-190 RPEPNDNVAI
+190 RPNAGDSVRVKVIRTHQDNRDA
-200 KVERVTEDSTNS
+200 TNKEKDNII
-212 LLTNAFSWSSMTEI
+212 LTNEFSWSSMTEI
-226 KYAKLAYPNSALV
+226 KYAKLRYPNSALV
-239 ALRVDAEQFNS
+239 ALRVEAEQFSS
-250 IPTRKYLVKGIKV
+250 IPNRKYLVKGVKV
-263 RIPAGVTVD
+263 KIPAGVTVD
-272 SDTGRI
+272 PDTGRI

-293 TWTSCPAWILYN
+293 TWTACPAFILYD
-305 LLTSTRYGFGDHFE
+305 LLTNTRYGFGNFID
-319 VNEETY
+319 TA
-325 NSPQLDKY
+325 QLDKY

-359 NTTIQTAEESFKLV
+359 NTTIQTAEEAFKLI

-432 YLDIDLQETAYEVVE
+432 YLDIDLKDTAYEVVE

-476 GKWILYSEKY
+476 GKWILYSEKF

-548 ESFLYVI
+548 QSFLYVI

-579 ITVDRDFVATPN
+579 ITVDRNFAATPN

-601 GTGDTDIQPTTW
+601 GTGATDIQPTTW
-613 RVLSV
+613 RVLSI
-618 EEQDGLLYTISAVS
+618 EEQDGLLYTISAVA

-645 PLQTRDTTNLDII
+645 ALQTRDTTNLNII
-658 PEPPENLQVLETV
+658 PEPPEDVEVLATI
-671 PVGGTVPTKEVQ
+671 PPGGTVPTKEVQ
-683 FVLNGRVAIK
+683 FVFNGKVAIK
-693 ITWHWSVPEIDD
+693 ITWHWRVPD
-705 PKNPGQK
+705 GQT
-712 KPQVTKKFRVRYR
+712 TKKFRVRFR

-739 TFDILDAKVGSYH
+739 TFDILDAKIGNY
-752 IQVSCISSTN
+752 QVQISCISSSN
-762 ILFSKPTLANYTVRG
+762 ILFSKPALANYTVQG
-777 LGAPPN
+777 LGAAPN

-798 IMSWKKVDELD
+798 ILSWKKVDELD

-817 IRHDPRSLA
+817 IRHDPRALV
-826 SAEWKASNRVVD
+826 SAEWNASNRIVD
-838 GVSGASTQKQVPLLS
+838 GVSGASTQKQVPLLA
-853 GTYFVKAEDF
+853 GTYFLKAEDF
-863 LGVKSETE
+863 QGNRSVTE

-877 LPEPDARST
+877 LPQPDSRHV

-899 NGTKTNCSVNSG
+899 NGTKTNCSVVSG
-911 NLELKPDPYVALGYA
+911 NLDLVPDPYVALGYA
-926 DDLYF
+926 DNLYF
-931 IGDGGAEYQFQDTFD
+931 IGDGAAEYQFQDTFD
-946 LGGTFDFIIRRSI
+946 LGGTFDFIVRRSI
-959 VSFPREK
+959 VSSPTSTTG
-966 VGAEAPLFDDRS
+966 VLFDARS
-978 GLFDE
+978 GLFDD

-988 DGSPNDVVN
+988 DGTTSDVVN
-997 VVTYFR
+997 VVTYVR
-1003 AATVASPSESDYTPW
+1003 TATVASPSESDYSPW
-1018 AEFIAAVVQGRHIQ
+1018 SEFVAAVVQGRHVQ

-1037 ETTDEQTV
+1037 ETTDELTN

-1056 LARRTESSTET
+1056 LARRTETGT
-1067 TNTAATS
+1067 GTS
-1074 YTFANAFYAA
+1074 GNAVTFANAFHQT
-1084 PAINIT
+1084 PEVIIT
-1090 PHDMARNQNFTL
+1090 PTNLGADGFVTL
-1102 TNVTKTGFTIEFFEG
+1102 TKSTTGFTATL
-1117 SGQHSVAKQFSYTA
+1117 SGASNTGFSYTA